1 MPHAIWK
8 GSISFGLVNI
18 PVGLYSA
25 EKREEKIAFNL
36 LDKHDLSPVGYKRY
50 NKSTGE
56 EVSAEDLV
64 KGYEYEEGRYV
75 VLGEEDFKQASPEA
89 TQTVEIIDF
98 VDASEIHPV
107 YYDKPYYL
115 APVKKGQKGYALL
128 RETLKRTGKA
138 AVARVVI
145 HTREYIGVV
154 MPYGKVLELDV
165 LRYADELRSP
175 DNLEVPDEDLTAL
188 NISEKEMDM
197 AEKLIGNMESDWR
210 PEKYHDTFRKEL
222 MEYIQKKIES
232 GETAAPAQITAERAL
247 PAGGKV
253 IDLMSLLKKSIE
265 QTERAKPKEKKTAA
279 K

>member
-75 VLGEEDFKQASPEA
+75 VLGDEDFKQASPEA

-232 GETAAPAQITAERAL
+232 GETAAPAQIPAERAL